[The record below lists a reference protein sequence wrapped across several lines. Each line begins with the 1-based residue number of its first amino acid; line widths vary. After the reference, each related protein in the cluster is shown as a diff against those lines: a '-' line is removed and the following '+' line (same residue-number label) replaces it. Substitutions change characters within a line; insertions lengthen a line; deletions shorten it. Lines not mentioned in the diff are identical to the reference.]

1 MSYRTPITDADLHA
15 YVDGQLP
22 PVRRR
27 EVEEYLSAHPEAAIA
42 ADDYRRLN
50 EALRGLHTDAL
61 EEPLPAQLA
70 MAPPPRRRVWKVAAV
85 AGWMSLGA
93 LLGWGAQPL
102 TDTLTAPSRAMEREL
117 VRPAAFAHV
126 VYAPEMRHPVEVAAA
141 DEAHLVAWLSSRLH
155 TTIRAP
161 DLSALGYV
169 LVGGRLLP
177 STNRMAAQFMYQ
189 GPDGKRVTL
198 YARRGAWDGQSASF
212 RFAREDGVGVFYW
225 ISGDLGY
232 ALVGELERGELL
244 TLSEAVHRQLRAGA
258 APAS

>member
-15 YVDGQLP
+15 YVDGQLTP
-22 PVRRR
+22 GRRR
-27 EVEEYLSAHPEAAIA
+27 EVEEYLRSDPEAAIA
-42 ADDYRRLN
+42 VDDYRRLN
-50 EALRGLHTDAL
+50 QALSGLHTDAL

-70 MAPPPRRRVWKVAAV
+70 MAPPRRRRIWKVAAV
-85 AGWMSLGA
+85 AGWVTLGA
-93 LLGWGAQPL
+93 LLGWSVRPVS
-102 TDTLTAPSRAMEREL
+102 DTFTAPAQAMEREL

-126 VYAPEMRHPVEVAAA
+126 VYAPEVRHPVEVAGA

-189 GPDGKRVTL
+189 GQDGKRVTL
-198 YARRGAWDGQSASF
+198 YTRRGAWDGQSASF

-225 ISGDLGY
+225 IRGDQGY
-232 ALVGELERGELL
+232 ALVGEMQRGELL
-244 TLSEAVHRQLRAGA
+244 TLSEAVHRQLQA
-258 APAS
+258 ALGPHS

>member
-15 YVDGQLP
+15 YVDGQLSA
-22 PVRRR
+22 VRRR
-27 EVEEYLSAHPEAAIA
+27 EVEEYLRSHPEAAIA
-42 ADDYRRLN
+42 ADDYQRLN
-50 EALRGLHTDAL
+50 DALRGLHVDAL

-70 MAPPPRRRVWKVAAV
+70 MAPPRRRRAWKVAAV

-93 LLGWGAQPL
+93 LLGWGMRPL
-102 TDTLTAPSRAMEREL
+102 TETFSAPVQAVEL
-117 VRPAAFAHV
+117 ELARPAAFAHV
-126 VYAPEMRHPVEVAAA
+126 VYAPEVRHPVEVAAA

-189 GPDGKRVTL
+189 GKDGRRVTL
-198 YARRGAWDGQSASF
+198 YTRRGAWDEQSASF
-212 RFAREDGVGVFYW
+212 RYAREDGVGVFYW
-225 ISGDLGY
+225 ISGDQGY
-232 ALVGELERGELL
+232 ALVGALDRRALL
-244 TLSEAVHRQLRAGA
+244 VLSEAVHQQLRGGTD
-258 APAS
+258 PQS